1 MNDSNTVI
9 TDEDVQTMIG
19 NTFKHKDNCHSIKTH
34 TGGRLYSCSCCLDE
48 RKTLER
54 LARENA
60 MLHERTKPNTVVL
73 IGNTG
78 HYVNDA
84 VAQHIDQLRQKI
96 NNMTTTEQEGS
107 NEN

>member
-1 MNDSNTVI
+1 MSEYCT
-9 TDEDVQTMIG
+9 
-19 NTFKHKDNCHSIKTH
+19 NC
-34 TGGRLYSCSCCLDE
+34 
-48 RKTLER
+48 KTLADLNINQAKTIKEVRELLRQKDIETER

>member
-1 MNDSNTVI
+1 
-9 TDEDVQTMIG
+9 MIG
-19 NTFKHKDNCHSIKTH
+19 NTFKHKDNCHSIKAH

-84 VAQHIDQLRQKI
+84 VAQHIDQLRQKADMI
-96 NNMTTTEQEGS
+96 DILVRVLDDARAMTTTGGLK
-107 NEN
+107 